1 MLWKVVISKRAE
13 KTLAALP
20 KNLREHIMQGISRL
34 KNGPYQLDLDV
45 KPLAGR
51 PEWRLRIG
59 SWRVLFQI
67 FNAEIRIIVVSIS
80 PRGDA
85 YKNF

>member
-20 KNLREHIMQGISRL
+20 KHLRERIMQGISRL
-34 KNGPYQLDLDV
+34 KNGPYQSGLDI
-45 KPLAGR
+45 KPLTGR

>member
-20 KNLREHIMQGISRL
+20 KNLRERIMHGITRL
-34 KNGPYQLDLDV
+34 EAGPYQSGLDI